1 MMALEQ
7 AVEVI
12 SSGEDWPP
20 VKEQLSVGGY
30 PNTSGITPYDLL
42 ALVLPDPVEE
52 VTKGGVY
59 IPQSAQERE
68 KYNTQ
73 KATIIALGKSCHV
86 QWVEKPQPGERVLI
100 AQYAGKMMKGRDG
113 KDYRIIK
120 EDDLLAGWED

>member
-1 MMALEQ
+1 MSTKTLARDIDY
-7 AVEVI
+7 APTGTI
-12 SSGEDWPP
+12 RTAED
-20 VKEQLSVGGY
+20 Y

-52 VTKGGVY
+52 VTAGG
-59 IPQSAQERE
+59 IILTKSTQERE

-86 QWVEKPQPGERVLI
+86 QWVEKPQPGDRVII
-100 AQYAGKMMKGRDG
+100 AQYAGKMMEGREG